1 MNTEGRST
9 TFKDGTFTLAV
20 NDEGDRGNYIVGT
33 ENSPAFVS
41 IPELKSELASVSVK
55 VVNGA
60 LGLTKTITT
69 LSIIP
74 NLLFIFLLKI
84 TERFIQISS

>member
-55 VVNGA
+55 VVNGVDFFE
-60 LGLTKTITT
+60 I
-69 LSIIP
+69 
-74 NLLFIFLLKI
+74 NVEKI
-84 TERFIQISS
+84 SNFR